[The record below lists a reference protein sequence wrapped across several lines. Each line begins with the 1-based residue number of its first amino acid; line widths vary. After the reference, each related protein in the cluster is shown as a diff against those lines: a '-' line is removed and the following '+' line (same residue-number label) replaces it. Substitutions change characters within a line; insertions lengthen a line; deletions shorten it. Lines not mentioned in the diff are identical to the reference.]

1 MYMYVASQV
10 VLAVKNLP
18 TNAGDLGDVG
28 SISGSGRSCGGGHD
42 NALQCSCSENP
53 LDREA

>member
-28 SISGSGRSCGGGHD
+28 SISGSGRSRGGGHD
-42 NALQCSCSENP
+42 SALQCSCSENP